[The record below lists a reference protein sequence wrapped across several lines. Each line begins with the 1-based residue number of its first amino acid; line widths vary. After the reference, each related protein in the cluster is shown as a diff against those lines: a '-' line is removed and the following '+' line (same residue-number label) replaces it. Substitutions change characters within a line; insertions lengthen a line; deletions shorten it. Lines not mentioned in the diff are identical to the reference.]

1 MIKKILVSTDGS
13 DYSRRALS
21 TAIEYAKQFNSEIEL
36 FHVVSQ
42 PPPGMY
48 DYTITDYIPISE
60 ERGNEMGE
68 QILNATL
75 KGMDVSQ
82 VIVSKKTVT
91 GYPASEIIDEIK
103 RGFDLVVMG
112 SRGHRPLVGAVL
124 GSVTQRVLADAP
136 CPVLVVK

>member
-1 MIKKILVSTDGS
+1 
-13 DYSRRALS
+13 
-21 TAIEYAKQFNSEIEL
+21 
-36 FHVVSQ
+36 
-42 PPPGMY
+42 
-48 DYTITDYIPISE
+48 
-60 ERGNEMGE
+60 MGE

-75 KGMDVSQ
+75 KGIDVSQ